1 MPLHLYKQL
10 SAWASLLRLDNLQRF
25 AKILPL
31 SMTMGSLPNA
41 YENSGRQK
49 SLPVGSSKMRKHLAI
64 AAAFILT
71 IFGSRAVQATTI
83 EVPGDVPT
91 IQGAI
96 TAATNGDT
104 VLVAPGTYVEHD
116 ISFGG
121 KAIRVT
127 GTNPT
132 DSVTVATTVVDADS
146 LGRGFVF
153 TSGETSS
160 ATLAGLT
167 VKNAYY
173 ASASGGGAYVSS
185 ASPTFT
191 YVVFRRNVG
200 KGGAGVKLNDSLSRF
215 TSCDFLDN
223 ETIAAYVGDGGA
235 VDFSNA
241 DPVFTN
247 CRFVDNTSWQD
258 GGAIRIAGRTLTA
271 TDCVFRNN
279 WARYSSGAVHSP
291 FQRTLT
297 FTRCTFDSNDADQAG
312 AIASAGP
319 ITMTDCDVIGN
330 VSAADGITNFG
341 STFAIR
347 DCNWIGNSAY
357 EGGGALSIYGT
368 ATGTITCCRFDGNSS
383 AMKGGAIQFNWQ
395 SSGTVKNCLFEKNTA
410 GNGGAIAV
418 LESANVTLTNVTCVS
433 DTATVSGGAFYSSST
448 AVSTVKNVIFWDN
461 VPNEIA
467 ALNTPVVTYS
477 DVEGGYSGTGNINAN
492 PKFATYQGLEYVLN
506 AGSPCIDAGD
516 PTMSDQVHDSHPLW
530 PPQVPNGQR
539 ADMGAYGG
547 PSNGCMYQ

>member
-1 MPLHLYKQL
+1 M
-10 SAWASLLRLDNLQRF
+10 
-25 AKILPL
+25 
-31 SMTMGSLPNA
+31 
-41 YENSGRQK
+41 
-49 SLPVGSSKMRKHLAI
+49 
-64 AAAFILT
+64 
-71 IFGSRAVQATTI
+71 
-83 EVPGDVPT
+83 
-91 IQGAI
+91 
-96 TAATNGDT
+96 
-104 VLVAPGTYVEHD
+104 
-116 ISFGG
+116 
-121 KAIRVT
+121 
-127 GTNPT
+127 
-132 DSVTVATTVVDADS
+132 ATTVVDADS

-258 GGAIRIAGRTLTA
+258 GGAIRDRRKDADRDGLRLPKQLGALTA
-271 TDCVFRNN
+271 PAPSTRRSNG
-279 WARYSSGAVHSP
+279 RSPSRGAPSTATTPIKRGQSLLRADHDD
-291 FQRTLT
+291 RL
-297 FTRCTFDSNDADQAG
+297 RCHRER
-312 AIASAGP
+312 
-319 ITMTDCDVIGN
+319 
-330 VSAADGITNFG
+330 SAADGITNFG